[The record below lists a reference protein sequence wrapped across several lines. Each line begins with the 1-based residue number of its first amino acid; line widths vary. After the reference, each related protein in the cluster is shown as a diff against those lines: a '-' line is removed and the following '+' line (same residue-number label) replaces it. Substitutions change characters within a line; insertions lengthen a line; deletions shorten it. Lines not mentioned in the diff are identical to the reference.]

1 MCRQLV
7 YLSARPA
14 ADLERS
20 LSRGDVSDKPKT
32 GEAVVESHPENAR
45 PTRSGADELRDRIRQ
60 QQILSE
66 LSVRALQSGTFEEL
80 LNETA
85 RLSAEGLDASLSK
98 VLRLLP
104 DRSGFLI
111 VAGYGW
117 PAEIMGKEV
126 IGADTASPAG
136 YALQMGKP
144 VISNHLEHEQRFRTP
159 ELLASY
165 GVKRAINVII
175 QGEGAPFGVLEVD
188 SRYPGEFSES
198 DLPFL
203 QGAGNI
209 IGMAIERHRYEQQLK
224 GLLDHQQSLLR
235 EVNHRVKNSLQLV
248 ASMLRLQVAGA
259 DEGAKRL
266 LSDAQARVLAIARAH
281 ERLYRTADF
290 THLDLGIYIREV
302 GTDLYDGA
310 IRLDLADDIR
320 ISTDRAIPLALLVTE
335 LVTNSMK
342 YAYPDGRTRPIW
354 VKLAP
359 VSHDQLEITVADEGV
374 GFPEDF
380 DPDASRGLGMRLV
393 KAFAQRLNAKID
405 FRNRHPGAEVVISL
419 PRED

>member
-1 MCRQLV
+1 MCRQSV

-14 ADLERS
+14 ADLEGS

-117 PAEIMGKEV
+117 PAEIMGREV